1 MDGSDAKTGFDYPEL
16 MRAALL
22 DVVRRLLTHAAEQGL
37 PGEHHFYL
45 TFGTGDE
52 GVLISPAL
60 RLQYPEEMTIVLQHQ
75 YWSLAVDDAGFGV
88 SLRFAG
94 RMERLVVPWAALRAF
109 ADPSADF
116 GFRLQPPAGEAA
128 AATDAPAPEAEPEAT
143 ASEPAQGPTPVEDA
157 VSGSAE
163 RTTERGADN
172 VVDFGAFRRR
182 SDN

>member
-1 MDGSDAKTGFDYPEL
+1 MDGSDAKTGFDYPAL

-60 RLQYPEEMTIVLQHQ
+60 RRQYPDEMTIVLQHQ

-116 GFRLQPPAGEAA
+116 GFRLQPPTQAPAA
-128 AATDAPAPEAEPEAT
+128 APDTTAPAAEPEAP
-143 ASEPAQGPTPVEDA
+143 ASEPAQETVATDPVA
-157 VSGSAE
+157 STAE